1 MYVAVDIFGE
11 HIFESLPE
19 RKFSKHNNST
29 RGWWVSKSDSCM
41 LPKGTIK
48 IMYDAG
54 LLILDKGL
62 NFLDFRDMNWGDN
75 PIPTKL

>member
-1 MYVAVDIFGE
+1 MYVASDIFGE

-19 RKFSKHNNST
+19 RKLSKHDSS
-29 RGWWVSKSDSCM
+29 RGWWISRSGSCS
-41 LPKGTIK
+41 LPNGAIK
-48 IMYDAG
+48 AMYDAD
-54 LLILDKGL
+54 LLIIDKGL

>member
-1 MYVAVDIFGE
+1 MYVASDIFGE

-19 RKFSKHNNST
+19 RKLSKHDSS

-48 IMYDAG
+48 AMYDVG
-54 LLILDKGL
+54 LLVPDKGL
-62 NFLDFRDMNWGDN
+62 NYLDFRDMNWGDN